1 MLMKLI
7 RGASMTLGVA
17 QASSV
22 PRSRAFCKLGRAL
35 SAPFTFNFFAVT
47 LAGRKIFACI
57 ALFFFASLSVAEVA
71 IPPLVSRVTDLT
83 GTLSTA
89 EIAQLEQK
97 LAAFEARK
105 GSQVGMLIVP
115 STHPETIEQYAIR
128 VAEAWKLGRKGVDDG
143 VLLVIAKQDRT
154 LRIEVGY
161 GLEGVLPDAVAKR
174 IVDETIVP
182 MLKQGSFA
190 AAVDA
195 GIERITGVIEGEPLP
210 APQSRGGNTGPLV
223 LDNIIFIFIA
233 LIVVGKIL
241 QSLFGRMIGSTLIS
255 AAAGLTGW
263 LVFSSI
269 FIGIMTAVFA
279 FFLTLFGNSGGG
291 ISRGG
296 PGGWYGGY
304 GGGIGGRGG
313 GGGFGGGG
321 FSGGGGGFGGGGASG
336 RW

>member
-1 MLMKLI
+1 
-7 RGASMTLGVA
+7 MTLNVA
-17 QASSV
+17 PAGSAPCS
-22 PRSRAFCKLGRAL
+22 PAFCKPGHAISR
-35 SAPFTFNFFAVT
+35 PFTFGFFAAM

-57 ALFFFASLSVAEVA
+57 ALFFFASLSIAEVA

-105 GSQVGMLIVP
+105 GSQVAVLTVL

-128 VAEAWKLGRKGVDDG
+128 VAEAWELGRKGIDDG

-182 MLKQGSFA
+182 MLRQGSFA
-190 AAVDA
+190 AAIDA
-195 GIERITGVIEGEPLP
+195 GIERITSVIEGEPLP
-210 APQSRGGNTGPLV
+210 APQSRRGNTRPVGMNVL

-255 AAAGLTGW
+255 AAAGLMGW
-263 LVFSSI
+263 LVFSSVL
-269 FIGIMTAVFA
+269 IGIMIAVFA
-279 FFLTLFGNSGGG
+279 FFLTLFSNSGGG

-304 GGGIGGRGG
+304 GGGTSGRGG

>member
-1 MLMKLI
+1 M
-7 RGASMTLGVA
+7 
-17 QASSV
+17 
-22 PRSRAFCKLGRAL
+22 
-35 SAPFTFNFFAVT
+35 
-47 LAGRKIFACI
+47 
-57 ALFFFASLSVAEVA
+57 
-71 IPPLVSRVTDLT
+71 
-83 GTLSTA
+83 
-89 EIAQLEQK
+89 EQK

-105 GSQVGMLIVP
+105 GSQVAVLIVP
-115 STHPETIEQYAIR
+115 TTRPETIEQYAIR
-128 VAEAWKLGRKGVDDG
+128 VAEAWKLGRKGIDDG

-174 IVDETIVP
+174 IVEETIIP
-182 MLKQGSFA
+182 MLRQGDFA
-190 AAVDA
+190 TAINA
-195 GIERITGVIEGEPLP
+195 GVERIMSVIEGEPLP
-210 APQSRGGNTGPLV
+210 APQSRRSNTRPAGMNVV

-241 QSLFGRMIGSTLIS
+241 QSLFGRMIGSTLMS
-255 AAAGLTGW
+255 AAAGVIGW

-269 FIGIMTAVFA
+269 LIGIMIAVFA

-296 PGGWYGGY
+296 RGGWYGGY
-304 GGGIGGRGG
+304 GGGMGGRGG
-313 GGGFGGGG
+313 GGFGGGGG